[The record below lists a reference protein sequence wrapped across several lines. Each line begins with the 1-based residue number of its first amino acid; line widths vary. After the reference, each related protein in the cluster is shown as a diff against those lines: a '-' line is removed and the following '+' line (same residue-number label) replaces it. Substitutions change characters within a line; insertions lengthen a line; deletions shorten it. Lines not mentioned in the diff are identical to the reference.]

1 MGPFIVRKDALT
13 PEQIDELIHSP
24 ACAIVQADPHAVQAI
39 QVADGV
45 FDDMERMQT
54 EAGGPYLVLVA
65 PQAAEMARKHFG
77 GTLPKWIR
85 VVEQLP
91 VTPC

>member
-1 MGPFIVRKDALT
+1 MGPFAAR
-13 PEQIDELIHSP
+13 P
-24 ACAIVQADPHAVQAI
+24 I

-45 FDDMERMQT
+45 FDDLERMQT
-54 EAGGPYLVLVA
+54 EAGGPYVVFVA
-65 PQAAEMARKHFG
+65 PQAAEWARKHFG

>member
-13 PEQIDELIHSP
+13 PEQIDELLHSP
-24 ACAIVQADPHAVQAI
+24 ACAIVQADPQAVQVV
-39 QVADGV
+39 QPSV
-45 FDDMERMQT
+45 FDDLERMQT
-54 EAGGPYLVLVA
+54 EAGGPYVVLVA
-65 PQAAEMARKHFG
+65 PQAAEWARKHFG
-77 GTLPKWIR
+77 GTLPKWLR

>member
-1 MGPFIVRKDALT
+1 MGPFAAR
-13 PEQIDELIHSP
+13 P
-24 ACAIVQADPHAVQAI
+24 I

-45 FDDMERMQT
+45 FDDLERMQT
-54 EAGGPYLVLVA
+54 EAGGPYVVLVA
-65 PQAAEMARKHFG
+65 PQAAELARKHFG
-77 GTLPKWIR
+77 GKLPKWFR

>member
-13 PEQIDELIHSP
+13 PEQIDELTHSP
-24 ACAIVQADPHAVQAI
+24 ACAIVRADPQAVQVI
-39 QVADGV
+39 RPSV
-45 FDDMERMQT
+45 FDDLERMQT
-54 EAGGPYLVLVA
+54 EAGGPYVVFVA
-65 PQAAEMARKHFG
+65 PQAAEWARKHFG

-91 VTPC
+91 ATPC

>member
-1 MGPFIVRKDALT
+1 MGPFIAR
-13 PEQIDELIHSP
+13 P
-24 ACAIVQADPHAVQAI
+24 I

-45 FDDMERMQT
+45 FDDLERMQT
-54 EAGGPYLVLVA
+54 EAGGPYVVLVA

>member
-24 ACAIVQADPHAVQAI
+24 ANGIVLSVRDDFQPFS
-39 QVADGV
+39 VADGV

-85 VVEQLP
+85 VVEQIP

>member
-1 MGPFIVRKDALT
+1 MGPFAAR
-13 PEQIDELIHSP
+13 P
-24 ACAIVQADPHAVQAI
+24 I

-45 FDDMERMQT
+45 FDDLERMQT
-54 EAGGPYLVLVA
+54 EAGGPYVVFVA
-65 PQAAEMARKHFG
+65 PQAAEWARKHFG
-77 GTLPKWIR
+77 GALPKWIR

>member
-1 MGPFIVRKDALT
+1 MGPFTARPV
-13 PEQIDELIHSP
+13 
-24 ACAIVQADPHAVQAI
+24 

-45 FDDMERMQT
+45 FDDLERMQT
-54 EAGGPYLVLVA
+54 EAGGPYVVLVA
-65 PQAAEMARKHFG
+65 PQAAEWARKHFG

>member
-13 PEQIDELIHSP
+13 PEQIDELLHSP
-24 ACAIVQADPHAVQAI
+24 AGAIVQVDPHAVQAI
-39 QVADGV
+39 QPSV

-65 PQAAEMARKHFG
+65 PQAAELAKKHFG
-77 GTLPKWIR
+77 GTLPKWLR

-91 VTPC
+91 GAPC